1 MSNES
6 VLGTGKPIAKTIVV
20 NTKHHDFGFPV
31 KYKISYSLS
40 YNKKTGATT
49 FLDIGKVVLEDR
61 PGFTREIT
69 RPEDKQKIVN
79 DSVTKEKL
87 YDSIRSVKAGLTDQ
101 QVLDLN
107 DYSDRS
113 GQKSTW
119 TSVDGNVDDFIPPK
133 IIQKTKAPTLDPD
146 TVGDN
151 LDGTAQT
158 QQTDASTEVET
169 NTLVFYAYPSDM
181 FSKPQNY
188 PDHMVFERF
197 EYRAPFEGLITNRE
211 INVGTVLK
219 EGLQRGSALK
229 KYMGMA
235 RLPMPNQLSAG
246 NAVNWGGGTAN
257 TFTTGAL
264 AQAVNVGM
272 GALNSNSVAGG
283 LYSAVTGAF
292 TSTGQALGSIG
303 NAIATDPNAKELAAL
318 LAAQFAL
325 GQIGINADPNQFISR
340 ARGRAINP
348 NLELL
353 FSSPKLRSFEFDFD
367 FAPNNPEEASEVR
380 KIQRWFKVAMSPRTL
395 EDTPL
400 FLGSPNVFR
409 LRYRTA
415 ADKRIK
421 GLNMFKV
428 CALTNVGINYTPDGT
443 YQSYA
448 DPQANSM
455 PVRTKMKL
463 SFSELT
469 PIFDKDYENDDAI
482 IANMSDP
489 LRTVGL
495 DGPTEEKL
503 TAEDVG
509 F

>member
-20 NTKHHDFGFPV
+20 NTNHHDFGFPV

-40 YNKKTGATT
+40 YNKKTGDTT
-49 FLDIGKVVLEDR
+49 FLDIGKVVMEDR
-61 PGFTREIT
+61 PGSTREIT

-101 QVLDLN
+101 QVLELN

-119 TSVDGNVDDFIPPK
+119 TSVDGNVAGFVPPK

-169 NTLVFYAYPSDM
+169 NTLKYYAYPSDM
-181 FSKPQNY
+181 FSNPINY

-197 EYRAPFEGLITNRE
+197 EYRAPFSSLVTTQT
-211 INVGTVLK
+211 NVGDILRD
-219 EGLQRGSALK
+219 GLQRGSALK
-229 KYMGMA
+229 KFMGMA

-264 AQAVNVGM
+264 AQAFNVGM
-272 GALNSNSVAGG
+272 GALNQSTVAGG
-283 LYSAVTGAF
+283 LYKAVTDAF
-292 TSTGQALGSIG
+292 GSTGKALGSIG
-303 NAIATDPNAKELAAL
+303 KAISDDPNAKELAAL

-340 ARGRAINP
+340 ARGRTINP

-367 FAPNNPEEASEVR
+367 FAPNNPEEAEVVR

-395 EDTPL
+395 ENNPL

-415 ADKRIK
+415 GDKRIK

-469 PIFDKDYENDDAI
+469 PIFDKDYKDDNPI
-482 IANMSDP
+482 IANTSDP
-489 LRTVGL
+489 LRTIGI
-495 DGPTEEKL
+495 DGPTEEGL
-503 TAEDVG
+503 TKEDVG